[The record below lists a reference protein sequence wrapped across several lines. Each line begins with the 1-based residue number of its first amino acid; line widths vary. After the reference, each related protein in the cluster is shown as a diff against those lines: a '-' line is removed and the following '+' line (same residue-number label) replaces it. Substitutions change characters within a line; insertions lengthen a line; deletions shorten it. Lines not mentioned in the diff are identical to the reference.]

1 MTITTDAQGIKT
13 MIEYRLNDE
22 GKRMKKTTRVRLVK
36 KPTMISRGII
46 ERRTLQPFGKAVTQ
60 GNEGGITRIDGETEI
75 SVTQKMKELAA
86 AAAFQEAWK
95 QRKQASAEKWGVRDY
110 SKKQEAD
117 AFWDKARQDYY
128 GDDAGGAAGGEGGD
142 RMRGQ
147 GGKGAYVAPA
157 ARAGAS
163 ASLSAGSR
171 FGGRDDG
178 NSVRI
183 SNLSEDATE
192 NDVQELCRNFGSVRR
207 VYIATD
213 KRTGLPRGF
222 AFVDFHN
229 KTDALKAIETL
240 NGYGYDNLILSVS
253 MAEPS
258 KPREGDA
265 ASRPLIRSVAAS

>member
-1 MTITTDAQGIKT
+1 MSKLLPGVQPVESTYLAPLIY
-13 MIEYRLNDE
+13 MVRSHDE
-22 GKRMKKTTRVRLVK
+22 E
-36 KPTMISRGII
+36 I
-46 ERRTLQPFGKAVTQ
+46 RRQAVCA
-60 GNEGGITRIDGETEI
+60 
-75 SVTQKMKELAA
+75 LA
-86 AAAFQEAWK
+86 
-95 QRKQASAEKWGVRDY
+95 
-110 SKKQEAD
+110 
-117 AFWDKARQDYY
+117 
-128 GDDAGGAAGGEGGD
+128 
-142 RMRGQ
+142 
-147 GGKGAYVAPA
+147 
-157 ARAGAS
+157 
-163 ASLSAGSR
+163 
-171 FGGRDDG
+171 
-178 NSVRI
+178 
-183 SNLSEDATE
+183 NLSEDATE

>member
-1 MTITTDAQGIKT
+1 MFGLGVAATSWGATITVCLDGSCDFDSCAGCQIVEACNYDAEAT
-13 MIEYRLNDE
+13 LSADCEFPAE
-22 GKRMKKTTRVRLVK
+22 GYDCD
-36 KPTMISRGII
+36 
-46 ERRTLQPFGKAVTQ
+46 
-60 GNEGGITRIDGETEI
+60 GNCLID
-75 SVTQKMKELAA
+75 SDMD
-86 AAAFQEAWK
+86 
-95 QRKQASAEKWGVRDY
+95 GVC
-110 SKKQEAD
+110 D
-117 AFWDKARQDYY
+117 AFEVEGC
-128 GDDAGGAAGGEGGD
+128 GDEAALNFD
-142 RMRGQ
+142 
-147 GGKGAYVAPA
+147 
-157 ARAGAS
+157 
-163 ASLSAGSR
+163 
-171 FGGRDDG
+171 
-178 NSVRI
+178 
-183 SNLSEDATE
+183 EDATE